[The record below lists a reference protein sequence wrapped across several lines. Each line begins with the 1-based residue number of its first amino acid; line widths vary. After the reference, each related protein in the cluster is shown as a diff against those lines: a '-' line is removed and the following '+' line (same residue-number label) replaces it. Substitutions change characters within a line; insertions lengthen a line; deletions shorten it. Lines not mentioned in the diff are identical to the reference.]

1 MQVDVH
7 WVRRNFQRFNAD
19 YFGGKLPEPRFVVG
33 RARTRLGSCS
43 WKRKTLHGHSSY
55 FDFTI
60 AISNYYDQ
68 EERDFQNV
76 LLHEMIHLSIA
87 HSGVKDSSSHGV
99 LFRGMMERLNR
110 EGWDIQVSHS
120 MKGVGKTAARQG
132 SERRNRLVLAI
143 ETDDGRCFLS
153 CVNTHYAYRLD
164 DMMRRSTNLKRFAW
178 YLSDDP
184 WFDDK
189 PVVRSLRGIV
199 VSPEVFREKTKAM
212 TPFELRRGR

>member
-1 MQVDVH
+1 MQVDIH
-7 WVRRNFQRFNAD
+7 WVRQNFQRFNAD

-33 RARTRLGSCS
+33 KARTRLGSCS
-43 WKRKTLHGHSSY
+43 WKRKSRLGRTTY
-55 FDFTI
+55 YDFTI

-68 EERDFQNV
+68 KEHDFQNV

-87 HSGVKDSSSHGV
+87 YSGVKDSSSHGV
-99 LFRGMMERLNR
+99 VFRGMMERLNR
-110 EGWDIQVSHS
+110 EGWNIQVSHS
-120 MKGVGKTAARQG
+120 MKGVEKTAVGQRR
-132 SERRNRLVLAI
+132 ERRNRLVLAI

-153 CVNTHYAYRLD
+153 CVNAHYAYRLD
-164 DMMRRSTNLKRFAW
+164 NRMRQSANLKSFAW

-199 VSPEVFREKTKAM
+199 VSSDVFREKTKAM
-212 TPFELRRGR
+212 TPFELRRG